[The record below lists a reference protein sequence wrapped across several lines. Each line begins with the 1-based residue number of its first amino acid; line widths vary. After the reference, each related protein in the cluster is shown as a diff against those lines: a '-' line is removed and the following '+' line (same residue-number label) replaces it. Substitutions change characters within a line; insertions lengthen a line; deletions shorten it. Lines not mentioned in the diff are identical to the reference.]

1 MACDSGVLG
10 CIFSSGASSAVLGFS
25 SGVLGFSSGAFGC
38 IFSSWALA
46 LGSWALAL
54 GSRAISL
61 AQGLFLSP
69 CSLNRSGALVAL
81 RSWALAVRSWPLGLG
96 ALALVQRHR
105 IRFLALQLLD
115 EGSCFSSGVLGLGLS
130 SGVLRF
136 SSGVLGFSLGSWAL
150 ALGSWAST
158 LGFRLWGLR
167 LFSSGASALSL
178 L

>member
-1 MACDSGVLG
+1 M
-10 CIFSSGASSAVLGFS
+10 GFS

-46 LGSWALAL
+46 LVSWAWALAL
-54 GSRAISL
+54 ESWAFARGGAFSFSMQPESLWGFSSSAVLGFSREVL
-61 AQGLFLSP
+61 AFRSWGFGFSSASP
-69 CSLNRSGALVAL
+69 QSIFSSGAF
-81 RSWALAVRSWPLGLG
+81 RSRVW
-96 ALALVQRHR
+96 
-105 IRFLALQLLD
+105 D
-115 EGSCFSSGVLGLGLS
+115 FSSGVLGLGLS

-150 ALGSWAST
+150 ALGSWALT